1 MQTASRDLE
10 ENTAGEPC
18 VWKVLVII
26 LLLWKRLILKHTFLI
41 EDWEVENLH
50 AGPLCICMASVRDS
64 CVCEHMCLCIYMCFW
79 SFPFCLLSLILNCL
93 FCFVL
98 SHLTILLKAIRLQS
112 QADSEKK
119 TLTKIKKFLCHK
131 GLRVQIQFIQTQL
144 VLLPK
149 HIEIPV
155 LSHRES

>member
-1 MQTASRDLE
+1 MQMASRDLE

-18 VWKVLVII
+18 VWEVLVII

-50 AGPLCICMASVRDS
+50 AGPLCICMASVRDF

-93 FCFVL
+93 FCF
-98 SHLTILLKAIRLQS
+98 ILFNDFTKSYQIAISSRQW
-112 QADSEKK
+112 KK
-119 TLTKIKKFLCHK
+119 TLMKIKKFLCHK
-131 GLRVQIQFIQTQL
+131 GLRVQIQFVQTQL